1 MFWKG
6 ISQWCSFIILNVAM
20 VREPEK
26 CLFWQYPSNEG
37 HNFLLM
43 TYLPTDSKLE
53 GLKNLNATLSLL
65 CKLDFVIHSVRSI
78 L

>member
-1 MFWKG
+1 
-6 ISQWCSFIILNVAM
+6 M
-20 VREPEK
+20 VRGPEK
-26 CLFWQYPSNEG
+26 CLFWQYPNKEG

-53 GLKNLNATLSLL
+53 GLRNLKATVSLL